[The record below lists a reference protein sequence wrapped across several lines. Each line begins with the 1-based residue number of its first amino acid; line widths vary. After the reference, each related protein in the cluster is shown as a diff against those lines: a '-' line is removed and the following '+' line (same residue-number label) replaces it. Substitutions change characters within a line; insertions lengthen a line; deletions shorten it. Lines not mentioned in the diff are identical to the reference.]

1 MNRNSN
7 LLAGLLVVMIC
18 VAGAMA
24 LKHRSA
30 RNHAAGVMATGA
42 ASTPLP
48 QAQVSTPPPAEL
60 VSSAVARLNSDPAIV
75 PAPASAPVQSRALAP
90 TQKVAQVKKPS
101 TKKVFQDPV
110 ARDALKYVGFDPDA
124 EIYWFSAIQDSSLPT
139 SERQDLID
147 DLNEEGL
154 PDPKHPTIDDLP
166 LILSRL
172 RILEELVP
180 SIADSLEWKESYE
193 DLLNLAAVATGGGKP
208 IH

>member
-1 MNRNSN
+1 M
-7 LLAGLLVVMIC
+7 
-18 VAGAMA
+18 
-24 LKHRSA
+24 
-30 RNHAAGVMATGA
+30 
-42 ASTPLP
+42 
-48 QAQVSTPPPAEL
+48 
-60 VSSAVARLNSDPAIV
+60 
-75 PAPASAPVQSRALAP
+75 
-90 TQKVAQVKKPS
+90 
-101 TKKVFQDPV
+101 

-208 IH
+208 IR